1 MNIFDKE
8 GKPMMIQVSQL
19 KPGSQIHEHKNNGE
33 VDCYEVLDV
42 EPVGRKFQVTF
53 RSMVGIE
60 SAVYPAD
67 AYLNASH

>member
-1 MNIFDKE
+1 
-8 GKPMMIQVSQL
+8 MMIQVSQL

-33 VDCYEVLDV
+33 IDCYEVLDV

-53 RSMVGIE
+53 RSMVGVE